1 MNLDLLTYDF
11 TKYTFW
17 CREEQRLPASKMFEY
32 LDEHLSHI
40 ELMLEEASIDID
52 DWIDWGAEE
61 LRGR

>member
-1 MNLDLLTYDF
+1 MVW
-11 TKYTFW
+11 K
-17 CREEQRLPASKMFEY
+17 EI
-32 LDEHLSHI
+32 DEHLSHI

>member
-1 MNLDLLTYDF
+1 MEKTD
-11 TKYTFW
+11 KYNKILMVW
-17 CREEQRLPASKMFEY
+17 KEI
-32 LDEHLSHI
+32 DEHLSHI